1 MSSPMMNMML
11 GFWSCAIAL
20 DGVRAVADA
29 RSVSAAPSENR
40 VRLQL
45 MDSSWSDR
53 SSDVSMRPE
62 IVRDAILGY
71 RCGLA
76 RLHGPVLERKEVR
89 FLQCGRPLFE
99 VA

>member
-1 MSSPMMNMML
+1 MMNMMF

-29 RSVSAAPSENR
+29 RSVSATPSENR

-62 IVRDAILGY
+62 TVRDAILGY

-76 RLHGPVLERKEVR
+76 RRCGPVRAEIGPFSAGRAPPFR
-89 FLQCGRPLFE
+89 DRPLS
-99 VA
+99 